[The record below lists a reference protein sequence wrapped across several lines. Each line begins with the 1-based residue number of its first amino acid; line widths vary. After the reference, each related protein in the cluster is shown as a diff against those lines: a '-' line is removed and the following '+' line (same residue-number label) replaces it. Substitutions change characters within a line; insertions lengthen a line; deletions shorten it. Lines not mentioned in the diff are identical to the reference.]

1 MIKIFEQK
9 TVSSDQSI
17 TILSHYE
24 HTLLK
29 LEFMITEAKFLLRSA
44 KGDCLACGFAGGHL
58 DVNAGLGEDLVD
70 AVALRSDDV
79 TMLRLLHLDRNRGH
93 LFLL

>member
-1 MIKIFEQK
+1 
-9 TVSSDQSI
+9 
-17 TILSHYE
+17 
-24 HTLLK
+24 
-29 LEFMITEAKFLLRSA
+29 MITEAKFLLRSA
-44 KGDCLACGFAGGHL
+44 KGDGLACGFAGGHL

-93 LFLL
+93 LFLLRRKKVLQHYRPVSEIETHYC